1 MFLIIIKVGSGV
13 TQTKQNSSIFSFKLG
28 EYKFK
33 VCFRY
38 YFFRSLLFNSYAIN
52 KYILYKRFLCKIW
65 WEEYK
70 YKLRQSI
77 L

>member
-13 TQTKQNSSIFSFKLG
+13 TQTKQNLSIFSFKLG

-38 YFFRSLLFNSYAIN
+38 YFFRSLLFISYAI
-52 KYILYKRFLCKIW
+52 IYKQVYTIQKVFM
-65 WEEYK
+65 
-70 YKLRQSI
+70 
-77 L
+77 